1 MSELEQIANQA
12 ESSIA
17 AAEKLSTL
25 DDLRVE
31 YLGKKG
37 RLTGL
42 LKGLGKLTAEERP
55 AAGAKINDVKQSLQE
70 LIGQRKS
77 YFESAER
84 SV

>member
-1 MSELEQIANQA
+1 MIELEQLAKQA

-17 AAEKLSTL
+17 AAEDLSVL

-42 LKGLGKLTAEERP
+42 LKGLG
-55 AAGAKINDVKQSLQE
+55 Q
-70 LIGQRKS
+70 LIGRGATS
-77 YFESAER
+77 SGR
-84 SV
+84 